1 MGSIDNRVNTKIK
14 NIKEELVNILPHNLV
29 LKNRG
34 LLQISGV
41 VDVENF
47 NEQSITAYTK
57 NEELVISGENL
68 HIGKLNL
75 EQGELCV
82 TGKIDSLEYK
92 EKCKKTLKK
101 ESFISKI
108 FK

>member
-1 MGSIDNRVNTKIK
+1 MGIMDNHVNTKTK
-14 NIKEELVNILPHNLV
+14 NIKEELVNTLPHNLV
-29 LKNRG
+29 LKNRSS
-34 LLQISGV
+34 LQISGV

-92 EKCKKTLKK
+92 EKCKKNLKK
-101 ESFISKI
+101 ESLFSKI

>member
-1 MGSIDNRVNTKIK
+1 MGTIGNYTNNNKK
-14 NIKEELVNILPHNLV
+14 NVKEDLVNILPHNLV
-29 LKNRG
+29 LKNRS
-34 LLQISGV
+34 LLQISGM

-101 ESFISKI
+101 ESLFSKI